1 MSDQH
6 ARASQLDSFLN
17 EHRDLMH
24 RVAGLRGWWS
34 EVAELGLPRFG
45 ELASRLVEL
54 RDILADHFRR
64 EEQGGYMKPALSVAP
79 QLAHQISEL
88 QSQHEVFL
96 ERIDDLVSRL
106 RCCDPEFPGWQV
118 AKEEFEEVLSNL
130 REHEVAENLL
140 MQSAFEQDVGVAD

>member
-1 MSDQH
+1 MSDLH
-6 ARASQLDSFLN
+6 ARPRQLDSFLN

-24 RVAGLRGWWS
+24 RVSHLRGWWN
-34 EVAELGLPRFG
+34 EVAELGMPRFG

-64 EEQGGYMKPALSVAP
+64 EEQGGYMTPALSAAP
-79 QLAHQISEL
+79 QLARQVSEL
-88 QSQHEVFL
+88 QSQHEVLL

-106 RCCDPEFPGWQV
+106 RCCDPAFPGWQV
-118 AKEEFEEVLSNL
+118 AKEEFEEILSDL
-130 REHEVAENLL
+130 REHEVAENML